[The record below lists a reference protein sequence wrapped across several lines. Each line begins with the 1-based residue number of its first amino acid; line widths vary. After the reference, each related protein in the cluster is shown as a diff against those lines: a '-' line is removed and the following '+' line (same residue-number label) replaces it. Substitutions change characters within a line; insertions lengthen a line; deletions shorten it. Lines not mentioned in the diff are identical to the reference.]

1 MWTSLP
7 PEEREK
13 WVRAAKEYNEGRTY
27 SPLLPPY
34 VQDDNARI
42 NASLSGKFDQTGKS
56 MLAKKLEEDMEKY
69 REKVMMN
76 DITTRMAFASEAGEL
91 SSMRIHI
98 LHVELWLD
106 SDDYSPVA
114 EVGLVEM
121 TLRKGI
127 KYVVSQLIDPGDR
140 KIPKG

>member
-1 MWTSLP
+1 MWAALP
-7 PEEREK
+7 PPVREK
-13 WVRAAKEYNEGRTY
+13 WVRAAKEYNEGGSY
-27 SPLLPPY
+27 SPIPPPY
-34 VQDDNARI
+34 VPSDTASL

-56 MLAKKLEEDMEKY
+56 MLAKKLEEDMAKY
-69 REKVMMN
+69 REQVMLA
-76 DITTRMAFASEAGEL
+76 DIAGRLAVASDCGML

-114 EVGLVEM
+114 EIGLVEM

-127 KYVVSQLIDPGDR
+127 KYVVSQLLDPGNR

>member
-27 SPLLPPY
+27 SPIPPPY

-69 REKVMMN
+69 REKVFHFFYEN
-76 DITTRMAFASEAGEL
+76 
-91 SSMRIHI
+91 H
-98 LHVELWLD
+98 
-106 SDDYSPVA
+106 
-114 EVGLVEM
+114 
-121 TLRKGI
+121 
-127 KYVVSQLIDPGDR
+127 
-140 KIPKG
+140 